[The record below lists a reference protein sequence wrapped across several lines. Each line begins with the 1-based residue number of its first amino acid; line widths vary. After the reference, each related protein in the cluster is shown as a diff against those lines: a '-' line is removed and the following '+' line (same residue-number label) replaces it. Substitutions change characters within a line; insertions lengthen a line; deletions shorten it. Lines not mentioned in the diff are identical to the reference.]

1 MTLLLEDRQM
11 KIPKQAYTREFK
23 ELAVKRVKDG
33 QALAGV
39 AKELGLVEQT
49 LRNWVKAAASG
60 KLNGAGSKAV
70 TPEEREFSRLRAE
83 NLRKR
88 SAHPPL
94 GTRNYTGFLSGNSS
108 SMRLFGQAGS
118 FAKVSV
124 SQAMGSIPF
133 ARAVSSSD

>member
-1 MTLLLEDRQM
+1 M

-49 LRNWVKAAASG
+49 LRNGVKAAAAG

-83 NLRKR
+83 NLRLKR
-88 SAHPPL
+88 ELEILKKAAA
-94 GTRNYTGFLSGNSS
+94 Y
-108 SMRLFGQAGS
+108 
-118 FAKVSV
+118 FAKD
-124 SQAMGSIPF
+124 AL
-133 ARAVSSSD
+133 